1 MRWEDVNF
9 ANATVFLPK
18 TKNGFARTIPL
29 SSVAVKILRGLETV
43 KQDDQTVFQIKSA
56 SHDAIFRK
64 MKELTG
70 LDNEDL
76 HFCKRLNYFALVSRL
91 FCIGNPLKTM
101 QNKLIKTLF
110 KFSLKRV

>member
-18 TKNGFARTIPL
+18 TKNSFVRAIPL
-29 SSVAVKILRGLETV
+29 SSVAVKILRRLETV

-76 HFCKRLNYFALVSRL
+76 HFCKRLNYFA
-91 FCIGNPLKTM
+91 
-101 QNKLIKTLF
+101 
-110 KFSLKRV
+110 